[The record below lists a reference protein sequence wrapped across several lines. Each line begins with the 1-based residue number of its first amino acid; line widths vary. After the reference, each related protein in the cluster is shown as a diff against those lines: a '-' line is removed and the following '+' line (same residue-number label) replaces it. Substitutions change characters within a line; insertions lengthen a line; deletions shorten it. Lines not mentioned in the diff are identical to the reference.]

1 MTPGFLGYRWLRRL
15 FSLSTPSTRGW
26 LRGIRLRVENLP
38 MQRALFT
45 EGLGLPLTSTHSD
58 QEIALS
64 LGEGLELIL
73 QDAAISSQADIE
85 LTFEVPNIEL
95 ARTHLRRNGYN
106 NLEENEG
113 GDCWYH
119 PPSKIA
125 VRLKPMTIPPNREG
139 EGQ

>member
-15 FSLSTPSTRGW
+15 FSTPTSPTRGW
-26 LRGIRLRVENLP
+26 LRSIRLRVENLP
-38 MQRALFT
+38 MQRALFI
-45 EGLGLPLTSTHSD
+45 EGLGLPLTPGLSD
-58 QEIALS
+58 REVALS

-73 QDAAISSQADIE
+73 QDAAISPQADIE

-106 NLEENEG
+106 NLEENAG

-119 PPSKIA
+119 PPSKIV
-125 VRLKPMTIPPNREG
+125 VRLKPLTIPPNCKG

>member
-15 FSLSTPSTRGW
+15 FSLPTSSTRGW

-38 MQRALFT
+38 LQRTLFT
-45 EGLGLPLTSTHSD
+45 EGLGLPLTILSD
-58 QEIALS
+58 REVAFS

-73 QDAAISSQADIE
+73 LEATASSQANIE
-85 LTFEVPNIEL
+85 LTVEVPNIEL
-95 ARTHLRRNGYN
+95 ARIHLRRNGYN

-125 VRLKPMTIPPNREG
+125 VRLKPMTTPPNREG

>member
-1 MTPGFLGYRWLRRL
+1 
-15 FSLSTPSTRGW
+15 
-26 LRGIRLRVENLP
+26 
-38 MQRALFT
+38 
-45 EGLGLPLTSTHSD
+45 
-58 QEIALS
+58 
-64 LGEGLELIL
+64 LELIL
-73 QDAAISSQADIE
+73 QDAAIPSQADIE